1 LALRVL
7 TPDEMTVWQ
16 HWFVSTS
23 PLPLE
28 TSSLTDA
35 LYTSLRARIVN
46 GEISQGE
53 KLTENR
59 IATEYNV
66 ARPTAKACL
75 ERLITLGLLRRSAH
89 KTAVVPVLG
98 VDDVRDLFFTREL
111 VEISAVM
118 ALARRGATPPSVR
131 RTQDAMEIASRSG
144 SFPDQ
149 VAADAD
155 FHSLVVREAGSER
168 LTRMH
173 SLILGEVQ
181 MTMGLYTAHQ
191 TAPAHSV
198 ADEHAAVIAAIDAGD
213 ADLAAQRLRKHLDA
227 ARDRILDRMSQ
238 D

>member
-1 LALRVL
+1 
-7 TPDEMTVWQ
+7 
-16 HWFVSTS
+16 
-23 PLPLE
+23 
-28 TSSLTDA
+28 LTDA
-35 LYTSLRARIVN
+35 LYASLRARIVN
-46 GEISQGE
+46 GEIAQGE
-53 KLTENR
+53 RLTEIR
-59 IATEYNV
+59 IATEYDV

-111 VEISAVM
+111 VETSAV
-118 ALARRGATPPSVR
+118 ASLARRGATPTSVR

-144 SFPDQ
+144 DFRHQ
-149 VAADAD
+149 VSADAE
-155 FHSLVVREAGSER
+155 FHSLIVRETGSER

-173 SLILGEVQ
+173 EVILGEVQ
-181 MTMGLYTAHQ
+181 MTMGLHSAHQ

-213 ADLAAQRLRKHLDA
+213 ADLAAQRLREHLDA

-238 D
+238 G